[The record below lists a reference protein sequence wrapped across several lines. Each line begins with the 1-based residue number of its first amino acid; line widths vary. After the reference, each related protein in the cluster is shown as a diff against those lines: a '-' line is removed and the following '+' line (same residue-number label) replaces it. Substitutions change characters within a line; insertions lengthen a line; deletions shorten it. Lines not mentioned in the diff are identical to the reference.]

1 MILSLVFT
9 KLQRMVKKIH
19 KCLAQIYITIL
30 CYMDIAKV
38 SSTKPLKL
46 LIMGGNSNDVL
57 KIDPYTSVSNCQQP
71 KSFPYKISDMTVSTL
86 NAGSEVLGELI
97 LWSGNEMT
105 RCIFFIFLAC
115 GGFDGKGNVSSCH
128 KYSLGVNG
136 YEWTEFATLHKS
148 VRYSTSVYLEY
159 PVDPICSLC
168 ETVEATWVIGDG
180 DPNSRDTEFVD
191 NKTANRT
198 FKGSLFFQA

>member
-1 MILSLVFT
+1 MYY
-9 KLQRMVKKIH
+9 
-19 KCLAQIYITIL
+19 C
-30 CYMDIAKV
+30 
-38 SSTKPLKL
+38 
-46 LIMGGNSNDVL
+46 
-57 KIDPYTSVSNCQQP
+57 
-71 KSFPYKISDMTVSTL
+71 TL
-86 NAGSEVLGELI
+86 
-97 LWSGNEMT
+97 
-105 RCIFFIFLAC
+105 FIFLAC

-128 KYSLGVNG
+128 KYSLGENG

-148 VRYSTSVYLEY
+148 VRYSTSVNLEY

-168 ETVEATWVIGDG
+168 KSVGITWVAGDG